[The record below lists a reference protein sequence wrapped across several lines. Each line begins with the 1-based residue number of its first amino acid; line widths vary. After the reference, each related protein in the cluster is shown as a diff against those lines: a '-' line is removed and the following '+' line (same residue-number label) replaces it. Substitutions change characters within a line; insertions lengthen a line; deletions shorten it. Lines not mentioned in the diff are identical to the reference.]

1 MRRLS
6 GKPEFAVGARYWRAG
21 LSVWLSLSIWFHL
34 NTQGWSSEAINRPT
48 FEHRGG
54 GGPGGAGEE
63 GGDQAGDGG
72 QGEGGWADGQVDQS
86 TRSSCTSS
94 RIICYLSVMTED
106 SSIKA
111 MCQYGISVWDNH
123 IIGYILSFRDLKQ
136 SNVPGWP
143 EWNRRASALARRW
156 QGLCLW
162 TFLILGCILHACS
175 FFRLASSHQE
185 LTLKK
190 KESKMAG
197 EQLMRLLE
205 TLDGISLG
213 QNMLELRAR
222 RKKAAARINSLMD
235 ANDSNI
241 QVRISK
247 LRTFRLI
254 FWHQLPS
261 FRLLNKLQGRR
272 TADVVHIIFCHDK
285 ISLSLK
291 SSINLIM

>member
-1 MRRLS
+1 MC
-6 GKPEFAVGARYWRAG
+6 
-21 LSVWLSLSIWFHL
+21 
-34 NTQGWSSEAINRPT
+34 
-48 FEHRGG
+48 
-54 GGPGGAGEE
+54 
-63 GGDQAGDGG
+63 
-72 QGEGGWADGQVDQS
+72 QVDQS
-86 TRSSCTSS
+86 GTGGR
-94 RIICYLSVMTED
+94 
-106 SSIKA
+106 A
-111 MCQYGISVWDNH
+111 PW
-123 IIGYILSFRDLKQ
+123 
-136 SNVPGWP
+136 PGGGKVCAFKP
-143 EWNRRASALARRW
+143 
-156 QGLCLW
+156 
-162 TFLILGCILHACS
+162 FLIIGCILQACS

-254 FWHQLPS
+254 F
-261 FRLLNKLQGRR
+261 
-272 TADVVHIIFCHDK
+272 
-285 ISLSLK
+285 
-291 SSINLIM
+291 